1 MVIKNYYM
9 AMYMNSNTN
18 KSMYAKA
25 SSLQKKLLVI
35 YRICLGLTVGVIF
48 IKRVLKNVSKRAFGE
63 LNNIFQ
69 DEFDKIVSEQSTNV
83 RFFLPH
89 N

>member
-1 MVIKNYYM
+1 
-9 AMYMNSNTN
+9 MYMNSNTN